1 MTARL
6 YAMTIPA
13 RTVAMGLLLTLALE
27 ELS

>member
-13 RTVAMGLLLTLALE
+13 RTVAMRLLLTIALE